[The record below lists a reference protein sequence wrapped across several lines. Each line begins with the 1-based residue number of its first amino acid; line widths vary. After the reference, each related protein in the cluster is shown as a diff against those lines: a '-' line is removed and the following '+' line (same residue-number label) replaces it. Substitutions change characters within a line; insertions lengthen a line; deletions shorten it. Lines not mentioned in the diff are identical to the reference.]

1 MHTEHGGGVPEGTT
15 FSQELAELK
24 REGSNILLV
33 GDATENAHVYACRRL
48 LGQSRDEPR
57 RRLFVFTDGHSAC
70 ERLPEG
76 SCGPTRIVRQ
86 GEEAEFTDRPGVPE
100 SVVDSRMLS
109 ALGTEI
115 IASVDEFE
123 EDVDEFDP
131 AELRVC
137 VDSVTPLLEDH
148 PPENVFRLLHMVTSR
163 IKQASGMGHF
173 HLGVGRDS
181 DAVHLLEPLF
191 DAVVEVRE
199 EGGSVEHCWHLRDQE
214 VSSGW
219 IGL

>member
-15 FSQELAELK
+15 FSQELSALK

-33 GDATENAHVYACRRL
+33 GDATENAHVHACRRL

-70 ERLPEG
+70 ERIPEDG
-76 SCGPTRIVRQ
+76 CGPTRIVRQ
-86 GEEAEFTDRPGVPE
+86 GEEAEFTDHPGVPE

-123 EDVDEFDP
+123 EDSDGFDP

-137 VDSVTPLLEDH
+137 VDSVAPLLEEH

-163 IKQASGMGHF
+163 IRQASGMGHF
-173 HLGVGRDS
+173 HLDVDRDS

-199 EGGSVEHCWHLRDQE
+199 EGGSVEHRWHLRDQE

-219 IGL
+219 INL

>member
-15 FSQELAELK
+15 FSQELAALK
-24 REGSNILLV
+24 REGSNILVV
-33 GDATENAHVYACRRL
+33 GTATDDAHVLACRRL
-48 LGQSRDEPR
+48 LGQSQDDPR

-70 ERLPEG
+70 ERLPENG
-76 SCGPTRIVRQ
+76 CGPVRIVRQ
-86 GEEAEFTDRPGVPE
+86 GDEAAFADRPDVSE
-100 SVVDSRMLS
+100 AVVDSRMLS

-115 IASVDEFE
+115 IAGVNEFE
-123 EDVDEFDP
+123 DEVDGFDP

-137 VDSVTPLLEDH
+137 VDSVAPLLEEH

-163 IKQASGMGHF
+163 IRQASGMGHF
-173 HLGVGRDS
+173 HLDVGKDS

-199 EGGSVEHCWHLRDQE
+199 QGGNVEHRWHLRDQE

-219 IGL
+219 IDL